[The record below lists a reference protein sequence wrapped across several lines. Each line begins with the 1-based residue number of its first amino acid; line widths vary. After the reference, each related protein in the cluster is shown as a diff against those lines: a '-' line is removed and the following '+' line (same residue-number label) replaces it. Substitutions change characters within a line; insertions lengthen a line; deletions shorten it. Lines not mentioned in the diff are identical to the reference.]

1 MTERPN
7 VAAYMATELTTV
19 SPETEINRAIAILLD
34 KDLFGAPV
42 VDARGR
48 LVTVLSMR
56 DCLQA
61 ALKDSYHQEW
71 GGKVA
76 DFMSS
81 DVETLDADLDIVT
94 AAEKFVSS
102 RYRRFPV
109 MRHGRLVGQIS
120 RRDVLQALSDLW

>member
-34 KDLFGAPV
+34 KDLSGAPV

-48 LVTVLSMR
+48 LVAVLSMR

-102 RYRRFPV
+102 RYRRFPG

>member
-1 MTERPN
+1 MTERPV

-34 KDLFGAPV
+34 KDLSGAPV

-48 LVTVLSMR
+48 LVAVLSMR